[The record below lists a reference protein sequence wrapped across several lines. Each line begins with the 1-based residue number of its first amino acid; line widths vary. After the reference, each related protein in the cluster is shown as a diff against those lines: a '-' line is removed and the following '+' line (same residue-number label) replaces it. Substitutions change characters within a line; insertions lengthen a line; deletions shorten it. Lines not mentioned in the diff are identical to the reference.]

1 VRYIDSSV
9 MKYVDAATV
18 HELRTVY
25 HYGWKEVAEELGMSV
40 STLERWRL
48 KSRYGD
54 RHERKLTF
62 QQVVSGLED
71 WAHENKTR
79 GIVES
84 HTWAKVFLGET
95 VTRRQ
100 VVGCRD
106 IYTVAVRSHN
116 SRLTITH
123 RVSHTLHLKTRLT

>member
-1 VRYIDSSV
+1 
-9 MKYVDAATV
+9 M
-18 HELRTVY
+18 
-25 HYGWKEVAEELGMSV
+25 

-48 KSRYGD
+48 KNRYGD
-54 RHERKLTF
+54 RHEPKLTF

-84 HTWAKVFLGET
+84 HTWAKEFLSET

-100 VVGCRD
+100 VRD
-106 IYTVAVRSHN
+106 ALFLLDPTVLICN
-116 SRLTITH
+116 ST
-123 RVSHTLHLKTRLT
+123 TRNLRWQE